1 MEGER
6 AKGGGREGKGA
17 LTDADADRVL
27 ADSTLALADST
38 LVETPPADTDLVDA
52 SLSEPTPTETDPIT
66 TALAW
71 YAAHAERTLTAIV
84 EPGLDQDD
92 RRRPTAA
99 QPPGHA
105 AEVAATTPSPAP
117 KTPSPGATWSWRTW

>member
-1 MEGER
+1 MTGEG
-6 AKGGGREGKGA
+6 GNGGKGA
-17 LTDADADRVL
+17 GKEGKNTL
-27 ADSTLALADST
+27 ADSD
-38 LVETPPADTDLVDA
+38 LVET
-52 SLSEPTPTETDPIT
+52 TPGDTDPIA

-71 YAAHAERTLTAIV
+71 YAAHADRTLTAIV

-99 QPPGHA
+99 QLPDHA
-105 AEVAATTPSPAP
+105 TEVAATTPSPAP